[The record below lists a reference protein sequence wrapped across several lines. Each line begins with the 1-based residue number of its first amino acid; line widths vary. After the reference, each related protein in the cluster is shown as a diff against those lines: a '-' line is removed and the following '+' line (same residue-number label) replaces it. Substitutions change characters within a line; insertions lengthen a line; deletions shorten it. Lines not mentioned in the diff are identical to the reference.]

1 MFDYL
6 IINLKLFIMKFKT
19 LLFFFLISFGALNA
33 QDTIRSL
40 IISEARLDNPTDSY
54 IEITNVG
61 DEAIDL
67 SQFKLGELGA
77 YQVSRVYD
85 PYTDPITPRA
95 GYYLWLPD
103 VDLAAGESFVVKN
116 DYDFGPRQYRKKVP
130 GFESK
135 EREIH
140 PKWRDLAD
148 ILIQMPETGGDSTD
162 QVSPLW
168 QLMSDNYSGRQ
179 GFYIEQHLNESDSVT
194 IDQVNGVFDND
205 GKNFST
211 GRYDVAGVAAA
222 SATHVLVRK
231 YSIKKGNPD
240 YANARGNAMED
251 SEWMPVPL
259 EPERGSKYR
268 EIYWTV
274 GNHGDYNLD
283 ENTLVS
289 VNNDITIDFTGKK
302 ITVPYYIRRGDGII
316 QNLEEK
322 PGVAWRY
329 LISPATED
337 TLAFASRSGDKL
349 VVFVCGNDLDVD
361 TFDIVVSEPAT
372 DANIVV
378 PVIDKDAAGNWR
390 RYYPLKNLIYDW
402 PWVTEHASGP
412 DTITGVWYGLPY
424 ATRVDSLLERLEKP
438 ANASWE
444 IVWVDEIERPD
455 LKDGDVLKVTAENGS
470 VKKYYIQ
477 LQAYQPDD
485 DAGLVAITW
494 PDIPV
499 ELKGIFGWKGDT
511 IPNFSSS
518 SYNYRISVP
527 AEYEGIPALVPKKS
541 DLNSTIVTERATNL
555 TGSVEESTVKF
566 IVTAENGID
575 TRTYIVEL
583 AKEQS
588 QDNIQPYHA
597 DPFVSELVNNAQFRN
612 RYMEIV
618 NPGNQPLDM
627 SDYMI
632 ASDWGVDPTTVITNE
647 NTWMRRYNKYVPGY
661 KWVDETTW
669 GATPARLEPDL
680 NVSTIVQPGEVFVLG
695 TIREDNVAYGTG
707 GKNLAA
713 NEGWHWQ
720 VPDVMNV
727 QFATFTSPVSGIEYN
742 NPWNEDLE
750 VTYTPAKMGSNGIWI
765 FKILN
770 DSVKNGKKPATDPKD
785 FELVESI
792 WNNGTTMMFGG
803 RSMPSIST
811 AIRKPHIYMGNPV
824 HGATFGE
831 TPEDSEWTLTS
842 ADDLKN
848 LGISPTSKRQ
858 LYIENDIG
866 MHYMIPPTHY
876 MSTVKSSVYKVSEGY
891 SLEEEIRG
899 PRTSETV
906 DQFLNNIIKVNE
918 GQTLKVMRADSPLA
932 NDAQLNMGDV
942 LEVLSADSVNTTK
955 YTLEVTEEGL
965 SSDAVLTST
974 LYEITVNDEAGAVSG
989 FEYGTLLSTVVG
1001 NVALPDG
1008 ATMTVIDGNNAYV
1021 PFKKL
1026 NFDTTYVDISVNQDI
1041 YFEVVAE
1048 DGVTTIVYQLQPN
1061 TSEEDAFILSD
1072 VYMVSQE
1079 KNLVEF
1085 VPRGTIVQSFMDN
1098 IVPALGASVKIVNKM
1113 GQERTDGA
1121 LYQDDKV
1128 VVVSANG
1135 EVTRVYHLSM
1145 LRTQYILDSNYL
1157 AYILSNTYSVD
1168 QLDLVVS
1175 GPTGNTLVTEFTSN
1189 ITAAP
1194 GATAVVVDA
1203 SGNTKTSDDL
1213 NQGDMVKVT
1222 SADGRVIVMYE
1233 IDFATSTD
1241 KFAESDIKVYPNP
1254 TSGKVNIQGLEQ
1266 GTRIQVFNQTG
1277 ALLKDIRT
1285 SRSMETISL
1294 DNQPSGMYLLVLTKN
1309 SSLVGQYKVIRR

>member
-1 MFDYL
+1 
-6 IINLKLFIMKFKT
+6 MKFKT
-19 LLFFFLISFGALNA
+19 LLFLFLISFGALSA

-40 IISEARLDNPTDSY
+40 IISETRLDGPSDSY

-67 SQFKLGELGA
+67 SQFKVGELGA
-77 YQVSRVYD
+77 YQISRVYN
-85 PYTDPITPRA
+85 PYTDPITPRV
-95 GYYLWLPD
+95 GFYLWLPE
-103 VDLAAGESFVVKN
+103 VDLAAGESYVIKN
-116 DYDFGPRQYRKKVP
+116 DYDFGPRQYRNKVP
-130 GFESK
+130 GYENK
-135 EREIH
+135 EREIN
-140 PKWRDLAD
+140 PKWYDLAD
-148 ILIQMPETGGDSTD
+148 YLIQMPEVGGDSTD

-168 QLMSDNYSGRQ
+168 RLMSDNYSARSGY
-179 GFYIEQHLNESDSVT
+179 YIEQHLNESDSVVV
-194 IDQVNGVFDND
+194 DQVNGVFDND

-211 GRYDVAGVAAA
+211 GRYDIAGV
-222 SATHVLVRK
+222 SQGTTTHVLVRK
-231 YSIKKGNPD
+231 FSIKKGNPD
-240 YANARGNAMED
+240 FANARGNAPED
-251 SEWMPVPL
+251 SEWIPVPM
-259 EPERGSKYR
+259 EPIRGSQYR
-268 EIYWTV
+268 EIFWTV

-283 ENTLVS
+283 ANTLIP
-289 VNNDITIDFTGKK
+289 VNTDITVDFAGKK
-302 ITVPYYIRRGDGII
+302 ITVPYYIRRGDGIM

-322 PGVAWRY
+322 PGIAWKY
-329 LISPATED
+329 INSPAYED
-337 TLAFASRSGDKL
+337 SLSFASQTGDKL

-361 TFDIVVSEPAT
+361 TFDIIVSEPAA

-378 PVIDKDAAGNWR
+378 PVINKDAAGNWR
-390 RYYPLKNLIYDW
+390 NNYPLQNLIYDW

-424 ATRVDSLLERLEKP
+424 ATRVDSLLDRLEKP
-438 ANASWE
+438 ENANWE
-444 IVWVDEIERPD
+444 FVWVDGVERPD
-455 LKDGDVLKVTAENGS
+455 LKDGDALKVTAEDGS
-470 VKKYYIQ
+470 VKEYHIQ
-477 LQAYQPDD
+477 LQPYQPSKN
-485 DAGLVAITW
+485 AGLTAITW
-494 PDIPV
+494 PDIP
-499 ELKGIFGWKGDT
+499 EQLKGIFGWKGDT
-511 IPNFSSS
+511 IPSFGTSTT
-518 SYNYRISVP
+518 NYRISVP
-527 AEYEGIPALVPKKS
+527 VEYDGIPALVAKKA

-555 TGSVEESTVKF
+555 TGSTEESTVKF

-575 TRTYIVEL
+575 TRTYTVEL
-583 AKEQS
+583 VKEQAP
-588 QDNIQPYHA
+588 DNIQPYHA
-597 DPFVSELVNNAQFRN
+597 DPFVSELVNNAQFGN

-618 NPGNQPLDM
+618 NPGNQPLDL

-632 ASDWGVDPTTVITNE
+632 ASDWGVNATTVITNE
-647 NTWMRRYNKYVPGY
+647 NTWLRRYNKYVPGY
-661 KWVDETTW
+661 KWVDESTW
-669 GATPARLEPDL
+669 AATPARLVPDL
-680 NVSTIVQPGEVFVLG
+680 NVDYILQPGEVFVLG
-695 TIREDNVAYGTG
+695 SIRQDNVAYSSG
-707 GKNLAA
+707 GIYLAET
-713 NEGWHWQ
+713 EGWHWQ
-720 VPDVMNV
+720 VPEVMNV
-727 QFATFTSPVSGIEYN
+727 QFATFTSSASGIEYD
-742 NPWNEDLE
+742 NPWHEATE
-750 VTYTPAKMGSNGIWI
+750 TYYWPVKIGTNGIWI
-765 FKILN
+765 YKILN
-770 DSVKNGKKPATDPKD
+770 DSVKNGTKPATDPND
-785 FELVESI
+785 FELVETI
-792 WNNGTTMMFGG
+792 WNNGTNMLFGG
-803 RSMPSIST
+803 RSMPSVSHVV
-811 AIRKPHIYMGNPV
+811 RKPEIYRGNIVP
-824 HGATFGE
+824 GGSFGE

-842 ADDLKN
+842 DLDLRN
-848 LGISPTSKRQ
+848 QGVTPYSKSQ

-866 MHYMIPPTHY
+866 THYMIQPTHY

-906 DQFLNNIIKVNE
+906 DQFLNNIIKANE

-932 NDAQLNMGDV
+932 NSAQLNMGDV